1 MRITDD
7 VFELQLGTTLTTTDF
22 QIPGA
27 TIHRGKVRDSYA
39 WITPENTR
47 QRAIVCTDRISAFDV
62 VLGTIPFKGQ
72 VLNQMAAWW
81 FRATAD
87 LVPNHLVG
95 VPDPNVKARDVAGP

>member
-1 MRITDD
+1 MRPPPDSHRTEPAMRITDD
-7 VFELQLGTTLTTTDF
+7 VFQLQLGTTLESTDF
-22 QIPGA
+22 RIPGA
-27 TIHRGKVRDSYA
+27 AVQRGKVRDSYS
-39 WITPENTR
+39 WTTPEGAR

-87 LVPNHLVG
+87 LVPNHLLG
-95 VPDPNVKARDVAGP
+95 